1 MPVLICLTSTI
12 PGLRCCE
19 TLQSAGSGQGG
30 HLQAPKDILKGF
42 MKHKTFT
49 WIWYL
54 GLGREQ
60 KPGTRCSLQTAAGPR
75 INSTISI
82 ALRFSSIENYDPS
95 FCNTPLLLKWKQN
108 RKWRFVFIFFFRRR
122 WKRGFSSLQ
131 LLIPSKQAKKSPGDK
146 DGLMA

>member
-108 RKWRFVFIFFFRRR
+108 RKWRFVFIFFSDVDGREVFHHC
-122 WKRGFSSLQ
+122 SSLSLQ
-131 LLIPSKQAKKSPGDK
+131 NKPRNHLETK
-146 DGLMA
+146 MV